1 MGDKSPGESI
11 EAVIDVD
18 SEAIDPGDDGDKGDD
33 GVKPAKPIGIENP
46 WVN

>member
-11 EAVIDVD
+11 EAVIAVD
-18 SEAIDPGDDGDKGDD
+18 SEAIDPGDDGERGDD

-46 WVN
+46 